1 MPHRVDAPLQEVFLL
16 LYIGIDVHKKWC
28 YATLKDRDGRELDQ
42 FRFLN
47 RTEGFHR
54 LLKVVADRP
63 AKAVVESTGNLWL
76 RLYLVLE
83 RGGIEVL
90 LSNPSMTK
98 AIAHAR
104 LKSDKVDSST
114 LADLLR
120 ADLIARC
127 YVPPA
132 EVRAARAMIRMHMNL
147 VKDRTRV
154 KNRIHSVLH
163 KYEVPGFKGS
173 DQFGKSGIAWLKRLK
188 LSEGDQL
195 ILDTLIRQLECL
207 NQLIDETHRRVARAA
222 VNRKDIRLL
231 MTIPGIGFYSA
242 MLIVSEIGDVTRFAT
257 SSKLVSWLGLAP
269 SVHQSGNTCHHGK
282 ITKKGSPRVR
292 WILVEAAQT
301 SVRHDDHFRSKYI
314 RIARRRGKRKAI
326 VAVAREMVV
335 ACYHMLT
342 RGEEYRYKSE
352 ELVKRK
358 YKKLESKARGVPCV
372 EGRAETLCRE

>member
-1 MPHRVDAPLQEVFLL
+1 VSLL

-28 YATLKDRDGRELDQ
+28 YATIKDRGGGELDQ

-47 RTEGFHR
+47 KTKGFQD
-54 LLKVVADRP
+54 LLKVVAGRP

-76 RLYLVLE
+76 RLFMALE
-83 RGGIEVL
+83 RDGIEII

-98 AIAHAR
+98 AIAYAR

-120 ADLIARC
+120 ADLIPRC
-127 YVPPA
+127 YVPPY
-132 EVRAARAMIRMHMNL
+132 EVRAARDMIRMHMNL

-154 KNRIHSVLH
+154 KNRVHSVLH
-163 KYEVPGFKGS
+163 KYEVPGFEGS
-173 DQFGKSGIAWLKRLK
+173 DQFGKSGIAWLKSLR

-195 ILDTLIRQLECL
+195 ILDTHIRQLECL
-207 NQLIDETHRRVARAA
+207 NQLVDEAHRRVARAA
-222 VNRKDIRLL
+222 VNRRDIRLL

-242 MLIVSEIGDVTRFAT
+242 MLIVSEIGDITRFAT

-269 SVHQSGNTCHHGK
+269 SVHQSGDTCYHGK

-292 WILVEAAQT
+292 WALVEAAQT
-301 SVRHDDHFRSKYI
+301 TVRHDDHFRSKYT
-314 RIARRRGKRKAI
+314 RISKRRGKKKAI

-335 ACYHMLT
+335 AFYHMLT
-342 RGEEYRYKSE
+342 RGEEYRYKNG

-358 YKKLESKARGVPCV
+358 YKKMESKARGVPCQ
-372 EGRAETLCRE
+372 EGHAETLCRE